1 VRERQAKDQNDG
13 GEEHAPLR
21 WRGAEEREVV

>member
-1 VRERQAKDQNDG
+1 VRERQAKDHNG
-13 GEEHAPLR
+13 GREEHAPLR